1 MINILLLKNEITLP
15 VDNFAARRAQTSL
28 VNKVDIADFVKETDF
43 DNKLKNINIK
53 VTSNKTKHKIL
64 ERGYGFSLGRMHFTG
79 DDGCQRFLVI
89 VPMLFS
95 LTHQIEPFDTR
106 LELNMSNL
114 TTGGVILKSDNF
126 VFAQKFVFHFIVT
139 LFEIDTYLMNLITDH
154 IILPIFFH
162 KNIAYLV
169 HSN

>member
-1 MINILLLKNEITLP
+1 
-15 VDNFAARRAQTSL
+15 
-28 VNKVDIADFVKETDF
+28 
-43 DNKLKNINIK
+43 
-53 VTSNKTKHKIL
+53 
-64 ERGYGFSLGRMHFTG
+64 MHFTG

-126 VFAQKFVFHFIVT
+126 VFVQKFVFHFIVT
-139 LFEIDTYLMNLITDH
+139 LFQIDTYLMNLITDH
-154 IILPIFFH
+154 IILPIFFL
-162 KNIAYLV
+162 KNIVYLV